1 MTDEE
6 LVARAREGAPEAWT
20 ELVHRHHA
28 AVFRTA
34 HAALAS
40 RDDAAD
46 AAQDAWVAAWH
57 HLIDFRGQSSVR
69 TWLLTIAWRKALDRR
84 RSMLG
89 WLRALRLDATAE
101 DESGPALE
109 LVAPGRSPEGA
120 SIDREQR
127 RRILRLVKGLPRAH
141 RDALLIVVAGDLPYA
156 EAADLL
162 GVPVG
167 TLKWR
172 VSDARRLLRERLTDR
187 QAAPGR
193 TGGRR
198 AVRPGASETK
208 R

>member
-6 LVARAREGAPEAWT
+6 LVGRARDGASDAWA

-34 HAALAS
+34 HAALATA
-40 RDDAAD
+40 DDAAD
-46 AAQDAWVAAWH
+46 AAQEAWVAAWR
-57 HLIDFRGQSSVR
+57 HLDEFRGQSSVR

-84 RSMLG
+84 RSLAA
-89 WLRALRLDATAE
+89 WWRAVRLDARDGAEATPFELIGTDATAE
-101 DESGPALE
+101 AA
-109 LVAPGRSPEGA
+109 V
-120 SIDREQR
+120 IDQEQR
-127 RRILRLVKGLPRAH
+127 RRLKRLVKGLPKTH

-156 EAADLL
+156 EAAALL

-172 VSDARRLLRERLTDR
+172 VSDARRLLRERLARTAGQTR
-187 QAAPGR
+187 TRVGR
-193 TGGRR
+193 TTANGKN
-198 AVRPGASETK
+198 ETT